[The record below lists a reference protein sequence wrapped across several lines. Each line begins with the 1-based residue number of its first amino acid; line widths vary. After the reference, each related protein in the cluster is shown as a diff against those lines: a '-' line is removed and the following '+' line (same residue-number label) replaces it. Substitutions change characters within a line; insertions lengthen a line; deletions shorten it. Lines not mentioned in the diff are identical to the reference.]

1 MWPVRAEC
9 SEAGCQ
15 GEQRGCASAM
25 SGSPAASPAPGDL
38 RPVSRGIVILPR
50 PRSSSV
56 RSASSSSA
64 PSAPDEHLS
73 AADVERALQRRAA
86 GRQDA
91 LRRAFRASDP
101 EGRLA
106 VTPGELRRVVESF
119 LLPLTGRQFQ
129 ALLAQ
134 VSRRFDGTVP
144 YMDFLGRYC
153 RPWTVNSRCS
163 SSRANRSMTL
173 VELQRRLKDK
183 VGTNLRNIT
192 RAFRLFDYNQDGL
205 IQHHELRRV
214 LESYCFP
221 MSDKEFGRLWSHYS
235 QNNSGTLSY
244 KEFLE
249 KLSLGTGDS
258 RQPVPESTQLVL
270 NWEAVHRDQ
279 ENQLR
284 NSTQMTQC
292 QNPPCEGLTF
302 DDVRTSF
309 WNKMQLN
316 HENVRRALHACDVTQ
331 RGFVSMEDL
340 KSALSNFLFPMSDAT
355 FQELMTHY
363 GFRATDQIAWEEFLA
378 RFKDPVA
385 NANGQTLPIITNHRV
400 NPVLGAGEEL
410 SLREI
415 LQKLQHHV
423 QEAFPS
429 LKKAFLLFD
438 ESRVG
443 KIARRE
449 MRRIVESLTLRMTN
463 QQFKELM
470 VLLDPEHTGFV
481 SYHRF
486 LELFEVKE
494 KWEGYKCLSG
504 DTETHQGEKEPPPD
518 QTWDTVEGLLR
529 DKLSAHWDQVSEA
542 LEFYDPSDTGSVT
555 REELRKVLHTY
566 GLPVSD
572 SHFQKLCDSC
582 MSSSS
587 GGVLYRCF
595 LESLGVP
602 AQLGGP
608 ASETF
613 RKAEARKSASSSE
626 RIKQADKG
634 AAHYA
639 KSRAV
644 EKIVMKKLKE
654 RLAQRDISIQQ
665 CLLNSCKG
673 RVSKD
678 DLKKVLEDCSINVDD
693 EQFQILIEALGFKN
707 GGLSYSEFLTKCEGL
722 QVPSGSAPPACSSHH
737 HADGKQV
744 QYMTAE
750 DCIAQM
756 KERLNGK
763 SGDLFSAFHKMDTNH
778 DGIVTMRDFRD
789 LFDSFSFIIKEKEYQ
804 RVLGL
809 LGLGP
814 GSTLNFPEFLRM
826 FQSQQRPEGTP
837 WWSSSSRPKQFLE
850 ADPDLVCE
858 QVHSYLVA
866 KAQSRWHDLSQA
878 FCEFDHDG
886 RSIIRKRDLRAILYR
901 FVLPITPAEF
911 EKLWSRYDQAGRGYL
926 THSEFLEKLGL
937 EISSVE
943 SGPTADR
950 GVVEQKCMSPL
961 EQRKRQQQMSMGTA
975 QTAQLERELKDII
988 RDFYQDFST
997 AFAKLDRNNDGY
1009 VMVQDLHKVLK
1020 VHSYQADEVQL
1031 IHLLNRHGIST
1042 DEGKLSYFDFLR
1054 AFDGSGALEYG
1065 HRPEPA
1071 ARKESFDGYSP
1082 EKALAKIK
1090 ERVTDSYDTLQKAFA
1105 AFDTSGSG
1113 TVSALEFRRVLD
1125 QFCFKLS
1132 DQQFR
1137 HLLGKVKVNRDRTVD
1152 WKDFLSCFNFINQ
1165 GTTDEWTEKV
1175 EKFSR
1180 PIQTQALS
1188 MKDILSR
1195 IQEVVTARLYTISR
1209 EIVNLDYA
1217 HINVISKEDFRDI
1230 CHQHFM
1236 RLTDDQFN
1244 DLWSQ
1249 LPVNDYGNLDYR
1261 EFLKRFSGEAPP
1273 SPAGRDSPERTSPFP
1288 AECTDGTPSPVR
1300 RPKTASSAI
1309 GYKKSREL
1317 VRRPATAGGRSTPLL
1332 NCEPMEQKVKAE
1344 VYRSWRAI
1352 LKKCRERDAEGL
1364 GEVSVPEFLAVME
1377 SCDIKMTPGEFGQLA
1392 LKYDMKNN
1400 SRFSYTE
1407 FLRHFV
1413 LTLKPQE
1420 KSPLARVRVQQPRV
1434 LRSPGTPS
1442 SPFVEAML
1450 RIQGQVLQAWR
1461 PMRQAL
1467 TSCDRSRTGF
1477 VSLQDFRKVL
1487 KQHSVN
1493 LTEEE
1498 LFHLTAFFDKS
1509 LTEKIPYNDFLRA
1522 FLG

>member
-1 MWPVRAEC
+1 
-9 SEAGCQ
+9 
-15 GEQRGCASAM
+15 M

-153 RPWTVNSRCS
+153 RPWTVNSR
-163 SSRANRSMTL
+163 SRKYVEQVNSAHLQNRREIKIVKLSL
-173 VELQRRLKDK
+173 K

-258 RQPVPESTQLVL
+258 RQPVPESTQETQFVLQQSKSKTQNRSKKKERITWDNVCLSPSPLVK
-270 NWEAVHRDQ
+270 Q
-279 ENQLR
+279 
-284 NSTQMTQC
+284 
-292 QNPPCEGLTF
+292 
-302 DDVRTSF
+302 
-309 WNKMQLN
+309 MQLN

-486 LELFEVKE
+486 LELFE
-494 KWEGYKCLSG
+494 EGYKCLSG

-707 GGLSYSEFLTKCEGL
+707 GGLSYSEFLTKCEDCGL
-722 QVPSGSAPPACSSHH
+722 TGPQTSPSEEAVCTEN
-737 HADGKQV
+737 GKQV

-814 GSTLNFPEFLRM
+814 GSTLNFPEFLPVVKKAPHRLM
-826 FQSQQRPEGTP
+826 SPPSRNLR
-837 WWSSSSRPKQFLE
+837 RPKQFLE

-1434 LRSPGTPS
+1434 LLKRSPGTPS